1 MCRFDVS
8 REPRGV
14 AGACVECLAESGELL
29 LPALLGGERGAAG
42 PACG

>member
-1 MCRFDVS
+1 MCRLHVS
-8 REPRGV
+8 GESRGV
-14 AGACVECLAESGELL
+14 AGACVECLAECGELL